1 MKLPFLLASIAL
13 LAGLPVLAAERLVV
27 TAQHDLKVPRP
38 AETITV
44 PWREVAKALP
54 GALLHQLNVRDAT
67 GQVLPY
73 QVTNVAPLAQDPKNE
88 GIAYGELIFQHDFAA
103 GEQSVRFT
111 VEKAAGVVPPFPVK
125 AFARYVP
132 ERLDDFAWENDRIA
146 HRTYGPAL
154 AAPAAPGTAKEVLV
168 TSGLDI
174 WFKRPSYLIVDRWYN
189 KGHDHYHHDEGEG
202 MDMYGVGP
210 SRGCG
215 GTGIWD
221 GRQLH
226 VSRNYQTWK
235 VLANGPIRAIFELT
249 YQTWA
254 ANGLYV
260 SEVKRFTVDAG
271 HNLDRIDSTFAITG
285 AKEVTVGIGLNK
297 NPADKGQDPVITHA
311 ADPKDATL
319 VQWSVQKTNGS
330 LGTAVVLGATNE
342 FQGFAEDERNQLLL
356 AKASAGQP
364 LRYYAG
370 AGWSKAGEFTS
381 EAAWKAYIAAYA
393 QRVRAPVKVSIQ
405 PKL

>member
-111 VEKAAGVVPPFPVK
+111 VEKVVGVVPPFPVK

-189 KGHDHYHHDEGEG
+189 KGHDHYHRDEGEG
-202 MDMYGVGP
+202 LDMYSVGR
-210 SRGCG
+210 SRGAG
-215 GTGIWD
+215 GSGIWKD
-221 GRQLH
+221 GQLYT
-226 VSRNYQTWK
+226 SRNYARWR
-235 VLANGPIRAIFELT
+235 VLANGPVRAVFELD
-249 YQTWA
+249 YDAWDAGGVQ
-254 ANGLYV
+254 V
-260 SEVKRFTVDAG
+260 SETKRFTIDAG
-271 HNLDRIDSTFAITG
+271 QQFYAVESTFTARSAQALPVALGLHKTPAYPNQQPQITTQRAPGLLMQWVKQRDAGDFGAAIVLPG
-285 AKEVTVGIGLNK
+285 AQGYAEDAMNELILTQAQPGHALRYHLGAMVSWSGEVTT
-297 NPADKGQDPVITHA
+297 AEA
-311 ADPKDATL
+311 WRAY
-319 VQWSVQKTNGS
+319 VQ
-330 LGTAVVLGATNE
+330 
-342 FQGFAEDERNQLLL
+342 
-356 AKASAGQP
+356 
-364 LRYYAG
+364 
-370 AGWSKAGEFTS
+370 
-381 EAAWKAYIAAYA
+381 AYRA
-393 QRVRAPVKVSIQ
+393 RVAAPVRV
-405 PKL
+405 LVGAER